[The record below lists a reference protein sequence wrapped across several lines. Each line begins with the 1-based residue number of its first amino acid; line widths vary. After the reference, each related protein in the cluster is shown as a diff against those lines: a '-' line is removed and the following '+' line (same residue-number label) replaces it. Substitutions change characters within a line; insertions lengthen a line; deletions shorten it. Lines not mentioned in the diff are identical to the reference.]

1 MSLRSLTDILNQLRA
16 RFPALGARIQESSA
30 LSRWEEAVG
39 GAIARH
45 SRALRIQD
53 GVLWIEVDH
62 PAWKSE
68 LHHRRRQILEK
79 LNALLAEAGA
89 EQLKDLHLVEPR
101 TEFRSSRIQ
110 KKKPARSALPLP
122 TSQKPNHR

>member
-1 MSLRSLTDILNQLRA
+1 MSLRSLTDILDQLRA
-16 RFPALGARIQESSA
+16 RFPALGARIQEASA

-79 LNALLAEAGA
+79 LNGLLAGPSAGA

-101 TEFRSSRIQ
+101 TELRSSRIP
-110 KKKPARSALPLP
+110 KKQPASSTLP